1 MLRRPPRSTR
11 SDTLFPYTPL
21 FRAGEVRP
29 VSRHAGDGR
38 GQPFPADAGPRA
50 GDRAPGSRAS
60 ALDPAAQP
68 RAGNHGGG
76 HDPGAGRLARH
87 ARAGERRIANII
99 AALDPDTMSD
109 PRWDRVERRRTGM
122 SESKSTAHA
131 GHHHGCCAAAANE
144 KPHGAGSDQVID
156 PVCGMTVDPAKT
168 PHHADPE
175 SKTVTFFSAGGR
187 THFMAE
193 LK

>member
-1 MLRRPPRSTR
+1 MIRRPPRSTR
-11 SDTLFPYTPL
+11 TDT
-21 FRAGEVRP
+21 
-29 VSRHAGDGR
+29 
-38 GQPFPADAGPRA
+38 PFPTRRSSD
-50 GDRAPGSRAS
+50 
-60 ALDPAAQP
+60 LPAAQP

-131 GHHHGCCAAAANE
+131 DRKSTRLNSSH
-144 KPHGAGSDQVID
+144 
-156 PVCGMTVDPAKT
+156 
-168 PHHADPE
+168 
-175 SKTVTFFSAGGR
+175 
-187 THFMAE
+187 
-193 LK
+193 

>member
-1 MLRRPPRSTR
+1 MRI
-11 SDTLFPYTPL
+11 SDWSSDVCSSDL
-21 FRAGEVRP
+21 P

-87 ARAGERRIANII
+87 ARAGERRIAN
-99 AALDPDTMSD
+99 
-109 PRWDRVERRRTGM
+109 R
-122 SESKSTAHA
+122 SEEHTSELQSLMRISYAVFCLKKTNTQYKT
-131 GHHHGCCAAAANE
+131 HHMILLTTQQ
-144 KPHGAGSDQVID
+144 S
-156 PVCGMTVDPAKT
+156 
-168 PHHADPE
+168 
-175 SKTVTFFSAGGR
+175 
-187 THFMAE
+187 
-193 LK
+193 

>member
-1 MLRRPPRSTR
+1 MRI
-11 SDTLFPYTPL
+11 SDWSSDVCSSDL
-21 FRAGEVRP
+21 P

-109 PRWDRVERRRTGM
+109 PRWDRVEKENGKIG
-122 SESKSTAHA
+122 SESCRER
-131 GHHHGCCAAAANE
+131 GC
-144 KPHGAGSDQVID
+144 QYV
-156 PVCGMTVDPAKT
+156 
-168 PHHADPE
+168 
-175 SKTVTFFSAGGR
+175 
-187 THFMAE
+187 
-193 LK
+193 